1 MNPYMAYDAV
11 NTKIV
16 TQKGR
21 LLDERKFEKMME
33 CTTVEQVTEMLFTQY
48 GINEHVN
55 HTKLSD
61 LHRDDLETLLNSY
74 KATTIEDIL
83 HYFSGPY
90 RDFMQVLL
98 MEYEIYDIVLIL
110 RMIARGENAEEIEA
124 HFVHS
129 ENYSDLPY
137 DKLASSKSV
146 PQFIENLKNTRY
158 YIALK
163 TLTSSDAL
171 KREFHIEM
179 KLQLLYYK
187 TLLKRTEKL
196 NSVDKTIAAEFIGL
210 RIDFLNIQWIYRA
223 KKNYNIPPEQM
234 LIYCLQGGRKLGF
247 DRLRKLCYAK
257 SIDEIKQ
264 LSKQYLRVDIF
275 TSDHGIEIDRNID
288 QAIFKFIKR
297 KKYEG
302 SIGTVLSYVYILGS
316 AIRQFIAI
324 TEGIRYKMPREHLE
338 QYLTRIK

>member
-21 LLDERKFEKMME
+21 ILDEKNFEKMLE
-33 CTTVEQVTEMLFTQY
+33 CNTVEQVTEMLFTQY
-48 GINEHVN
+48 GFREFVD
-55 HTKLSD
+55 HTKIHD

-74 KATTIEDIL
+74 KPAIIENIL

-90 RDFMQVLL
+90 KDFLQVLL

-110 RMIARGENAEEIEA
+110 RKIARGENVEEIEA

-137 DKLASSKSV
+137 EKLASSKSV

-163 TLTSSDAL
+163 TLTGGDAL

-179 KLQLLYYK
+179 KLHLLYYK
-187 TLLKRTEKL
+187 TLLKRTGKL
-196 NSVDKTIAAEFIGL
+196 SVADKKIAEELIGL

-223 KKNYNIPPEQM
+223 KKHYNISPEEM
-234 LIYCLQGGRKLGF
+234 LIYSLQGGRKLSF

-275 TSDHGIEIDRNID
+275 TSDHRVEIDRNID
-288 QAIFKFIKR
+288 QTIFKFVKS

-302 SIGTVLSYVYILGS
+302 TIGTVLSYVYILES

-324 TEGIRYKMPREHLE
+324 TEGIRYKLPREQLQ
-338 QYLTRIK
+338 QYLIRTQ

>member
-21 LLDERKFEKMME
+21 ILDEKNFEKMME
-33 CTTVEQVTEMLFTQY
+33 CNTVEQVTEMLFTQY
-48 GINEHVN
+48 GFREFVD
-55 HTKLSD
+55 HTKIHD

-74 KATTIEDIL
+74 KPAIIENIL

-90 RDFMQVLL
+90 KDFLQVLL

-110 RMIARGENAEEIEA
+110 RKIARGENVDEIEA

-137 DKLASSKSV
+137 EKLASSKSV
-146 PQFIENLKNTRY
+146 SQFIENLKNTRY

-163 TLTSSDAL
+163 TLTGGDAL

-179 KLQLLYYK
+179 KLHLLYYK

-196 NSVDKTIAAEFIGL
+196 SGADSKIAEELIGL

-223 KKNYNIPPEQM
+223 KKHYNISPEEM
-234 LIYCLQGGRKLGF
+234 LNYSLQGGRKLSF

-275 TSDHGIEIDRNID
+275 TSDHRVEIDRNID
-288 QAIFKFIKR
+288 QAIFKFVKG

-302 SIGTVLSYVYILGS
+302 TIGTVLSYVYILES

-324 TEGIRYKMPREHLE
+324 TEGIRYKLPREQMQ
-338 QYLTRIK
+338 QYLIRTR